1 MSKLEELIQELCPDG
16 VEYKKLGEIVEY
28 QRGKSITK
36 KNVIEGDI
44 PVISGGQQPAYYH
57 NESNREGKTI
67 TIAGSGAYA
76 GYIMYWEQPIF
87 VSDAFS
93 LKGNEININTKYIY
107 YYLKKIQE
115 KIYSLRKGA
124 GISHVYFKDM
134 QDFLVPVP
142 PLEVQC
148 EIVRILD
155 KFTLLTA
162 ELTAELTAR
171 RKQYEYYR
179 KYLLETK
186 SDIIK
191 KMDELLLRTEDDEV
205 ELIKIREKQ
214 YEYYRDEL
222 FKTLEPKKLNNNA
235 SKDDEINEVDLEKVV
250 QELYSNGTE
259 YKKIEKFTSFEQPT
273 KYIVKS
279 TKYDNS
285 YEIPVLTAGQTFVL
299 GYTNE
304 KEGIYNASKEKPVII
319 FDDFT
324 GAFKWVDFPFKV
336 KSSAMKIIKTQEDK
350 VLLRF
355 LYYKMG
361 VLNFTST
368 EHKRLWISK
377 YSQISI
383 SIPPLEVQNKIVNVL
398 DRFDKLCNGIS
409 DGLPAEIDKRQKQYE
424 YYRDLLLNFK
434 EVDEDE

>member
-1 MSKLEELIQELCPDG
+1 MKNEL
-16 VEYKKLGEIVEY
+16 V
-28 QRGKSITK
+28 
-36 KNVIEGDI
+36 
-44 PVISGGQQPAYYH
+44 
-57 NESNREGKTI
+57 
-67 TIAGSGAYA
+67 
-76 GYIMYWEQPIF
+76 
-87 VSDAFS
+87 
-93 LKGNEININTKYIY
+93 NTKYLY
-107 YYLKKIQE
+107 YDLTIETPKYVNSGMGNPKLMSNVMVEVK
-115 KIYSLRKGA
+115 
-124 GISHVYFKDM
+124 
-134 QDFLVPVP
+134 VPVP

-162 ELTAELTAR
+162 ELTAR

-186 SDIIK
+186 TDIIK
-191 KMDELLLRTEDDEV
+191 KMEELLARIENDEA
-205 ELIKIREKQ
+205 ELIKMRKKQ
-214 YEYYRDEL
+214 YESYRDGL
-222 FKTLEPKKLNNNA
+222 FKILEQKKLNNNL

-250 QELYSNGTE
+250 QELYSNGIE
-259 YKKIEKFTSFEQPT
+259 YQKIEKFTSFEQPT

-279 TKYDNS
+279 TKYNNS
-285 YEIPVLTAGQTFVL
+285 YEIPVLTAGQTFIL

-304 KEGIYNASKEKPVII
+304 KEGIYNASKENPVII

-336 KSSAMKIIKTQEDK
+336 KSSAMKIIKTTENK

-377 YSQISI
+377 YSKMSI
-383 SIPPLEVQNKIVNVL
+383 SIPPLKVQTEIVNIL
-398 DRFDKLCNGIS
+398 DRFDKLCNDITSGI
-409 DGLPAEIDKRQKQYE
+409 PAEIELNNKRYE

-434 EVDEDE
+434 EVDGNE

>member
-76 GYIMYWEQPIF
+76 GYIMYWEKSIF

-134 QDFLVPVP
+134 QNFLVPVP

-179 KYLLETK
+179 KHLLETNP
-186 SDIIK
+186 DIIK
-191 KMDELLLRTEDDEV
+191 KINELLLRTEGDEV
-205 ELIKIREKQ
+205 ELIKMREKQ

-222 FKTLEPKKLNNNA
+222 FKTLEQKKLNNNS
-235 SKDDEINEVDLEKVV
+235 SKDDEINEADLEKVV
-250 QELYSNGTE
+250 QELSSNGIE
-259 YKKIEKFTSFEQPT
+259 YQKIEKFTSFEQPT

-279 TKYDNS
+279 TKYDNT

-304 KEGIYNASKEKPVII
+304 KEGIYNASKENPVII

-361 VLNFTST
+361 VLNFTSI

-383 SIPPLEVQNKIVNVL
+383 SIPPLEVQNKIVDVL
-398 DRFDKLCNGIS
+398 DRFDKLCNSIS
-409 DGLPAEIDKRQKQYE
+409 DGLPAEIEARQKQYE

-434 EVDEDE
+434 EVDGDE